1 MYEYDYDKVTLNLEE
16 KYKLFITKRKKKTT
30 EKFLGDSKNYLL
42 GIRFI
47 KANYS
52 GQRNE
57 IGEQIPDGT
66 YSVTWYYGRY
76 LIWKR
81 NKAFYGM
88 LSMFCLTPL
97 LSCLSFLFLS
107 NILDILIKKI
117 TH

>member
-30 EKFLGDSKNYLL
+30 EKFLGDSKDYLL

-88 LSMFCLTPL
+88 LSSFVTPIVVSIITSVLTVIVL
-97 LSCLSFLFLS
+97 R
-107 NILDILIKKI
+107 ILGLG
-117 TH
+117 